1 MRLQDRF
8 IRVFLLPLI
17 SGVVV
22 SIAFTIFSLFYFS
35 KIFSDNKEYIDQI
48 KDIESQKV
56 IPFIEASRL
65 LLYRKFQRSV
75 NSLNIIADYYQFYA
89 QNLNNSINDTFV
101 KKYGYNALYL
111 ADNQDKE
118 VEYISRNDNQ
128 SYLGTILVI

>member
-1 MRLQDRF
+1 MRLQDQF

-17 SGVVV
+17 FGVLV
-22 SIAFTIFSLFYFS
+22 SITFTIITLFYFS
-35 KIFSDNKEYIDQI
+35 EYFADNKEYINQI

-56 IPFIEASRL
+56 IPFIESSRI

-75 NSLNIIADYYQFYA
+75 NSLNIIADYYEFYA
-89 QNLNNSINDTFV
+89 KNLNNSINDTLV

-118 VEYISRNDNQ
+118 VKYISRNNNQ
-128 SYLGTILVI
+128 SYLSTLHVI